1 MYLQYFDGDIN
12 EFLYEME
19 QYINQWVYGTVFCDI
34 VPFIMANVLKIPI
47 IIIDKTYTF
56 YQVFVNYPPDEKYCI
71 NASFLNSDLSNFIV
85 LCIFK
90 YHYDAYV
97 KLKSSVSYPNEN
109 ILSDKNIYRDEET
122 DKLSDISV
130 FFCLHDNLHANACF
144 INDGDDVHACSDM
157 LNESCNDYLYHMK
170 GYRIKNARNCI
181 IGHLNVNSIRN
192 KFDAIECIL
201 SEGLADIFAI
211 SESKLDDSFSLSQ
224 LSVTDFSIHRK
235 DRNRHGGGVLI
246 YVRSDIPHRRRL
258 DLEPEPQKSY
268 DDEVLVIETR
278 PYKADKWF
286 IVVFYKPPNVKD
298 KHFATVFSELCQALQ
313 RESSHWFVMGD
324 TNFDMKTDNLLC
336 DLCVTYNLKNLV
348 GGPTCFK
355 GENPTAVD
363 VLLSSEPI
371 SVLKVH

>member
-19 QYINQWVYGTVFCDI
+19 QYIKHGVYGTGFCDI
-34 VPFIMANVLKIPI
+34 IPVIMANVLKIPI

-85 LCIFK
+85 LCRFK

-97 KLKSSVSYPNEN
+97 KLPSSVSYPNEN
-109 ILSDKNIYRDEET
+109 ILSDKIIYRDEET

-130 FFCLHDNLHANACF
+130 SFRLQDNLHANACF
-144 INDGDDVHACSDM
+144 INDGNDVHAGSDM
-157 LNESCNDYLYHMK
+157 SNESCNDYLYHMK

-181 IGHLNVNSIRN
+181 IEHLNVNSIRN

-201 SEGLADIFAI
+201 SEGLTDIFAI
-211 SESKLDDSFSLSQ
+211 SESKLDYSFPLSQ
-224 LSVTDFSIHRK
+224 FSVTDFSIHRK

-268 DDEVLVIETR
+268 DNEVLVIETR
-278 PYKADKWF
+278 PYKAEKWF

-298 KHFATVFSELCQALQ
+298 EHFATVFRIMSSITKGIFPLVCYGGYELWYENWQLTI
-313 RESSHWFVMGD
+313 WFV
-324 TNFDMKTDNLLC
+324 C
-336 DLCVTYNLKNLV
+336 HV
-348 GGPTCFK
+348 
-355 GENPTAVD
+355 
-363 VLLSSEPI
+363 
-371 SVLKVH
+371 